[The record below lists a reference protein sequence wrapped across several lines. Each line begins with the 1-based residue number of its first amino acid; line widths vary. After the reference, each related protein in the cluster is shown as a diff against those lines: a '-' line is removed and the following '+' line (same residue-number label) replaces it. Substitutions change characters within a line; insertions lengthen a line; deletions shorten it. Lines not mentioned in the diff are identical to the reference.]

1 MRYTSLTR
9 NNEFTRAYRRGKSFV
24 HPFLVT
30 YVFPRRSGKVRVG
43 ITSSKKIGGAV
54 QRNRARRVLREA
66 LWSQLEADAGPY
78 DIVLVARGATA
89 AQKSYKVAKVLRR
102 HLTAAGVPVKDE

>member
-43 ITSSKKIGGAV
+43 ITSSKKIGGLSSATV
-54 QRNRARRVLREA
+54 PGGSSAKRSGRSWRQMRAPMISY
-66 LWSQLEADAGPY
+66 WW
-78 DIVLVARGATA
+78 RGAPRQHRRATRWQRCCA
-89 AQKSYKVAKVLRR
+89 AI
-102 HLTAAGVPVKDE
+102 